1 MTATVIAELL
11 GSLTAAWAIGF
22 AAGFILTRTKEAINH
37 VG

>member
-1 MTATVIAELL
+1 MSAVVIVELL

-22 AAGFILTRTKEAINH
+22 SAGFILTRTREALNH